1 MDSARNTASNPTQYE
16 PLRTVSGIDSSHAE
30 KMNELLAQRLTSMID
45 LELTLK
51 HVHWNVVGPNFIA
64 VHEMLDGFV
73 VEIRDIVDELAE
85 RIRTLGG
92 VPTGLPGALTT
103 NRTWDDYPLGQAST
117 QDHLRQ
123 LDVVYD
129 GIVLDHRRAIA
140 HGANYDPVSEGI
152 LVDQTA
158 SLEMQQW
165 FVRSFL
171 RGTQPDEDTRR
182 FGSADRAP
190 TDEEVTAAAAADG
203 ASEEVGEH
211 YREMA
216 STGANAKGEG
226 RIT

>member
-1 MDSARNTASNPTQYE
+1 MDTTNTEKE
-16 PLRTVSGIDSSHAE
+16 PLRTVSGIDTSHAE
-30 KMNELLAQRLTSMID
+30 KMNELLEQRLTSMID

-64 VHEMLDGFV
+64 VHEMLDKFV
-73 VEIRDIVDELAE
+73 VEVRDIVDELAE

-92 VPTGLPGALTT
+92 VPTGLPGAVVER
-103 NRTWDDYPLGQAST
+103 RTWDDYSLQQAST
-117 QDHLRQ
+117 QEHLRA

-152 LVDQTA
+152 LTDQAAT
-158 SLEMQQW
+158 LELQQW

-171 RGTQPDEDTRR
+171 RGTQPDEDNHR

-190 TDEEVTAAAAADG
+190 TSDEAAAAPTEV
-203 ASEEVGEH
+203 SEETSRH
-211 YREMA
+211 YEEMA
-216 STGANAKGEG
+216 TTGANAKGEG
-226 RIT
+226 AI

>member
-1 MDSARNTASNPTQYE
+1 MNQDTTTAQDR

-30 KMNELLAQRLTSMID
+30 KMNALLAQRLTSMID

-64 VHEMLDGFV
+64 VHEMLDTFV
-73 VEIRDIVDELAE
+73 DEVREIVDELAE

-92 VPTGLPGALTT
+92 VPNGLPGALTAA
-103 NRTWDDYPLGQAST
+103 RTWNDYPLGQAST
-117 QDHLRQ
+117 QEHLRQ

-129 GIVLDHRRAIA
+129 GIVLDHRRAIV
-140 HGANYDPVSEGI
+140 HGANFDPVSEGI
-152 LVDQTA
+152 LVDETA
-158 SLEMQQW
+158 TLEMQQW

-171 RGTQPDEDTRR
+171 RGTQPDEDRHR
-182 FGSADRAP
+182 FGDADRAP
-190 TDEEVTAAAAADG
+190 TDDESAAADKAG
-203 ASEEVGEH
+203 GVDPEVGEH

-226 RIT
+226 QIS

>member
-1 MDSARNTASNPTQYE
+1 MDTTNTEKE
-16 PLRTVSGIDSSHAE
+16 PLRTVSGIDTSHAE

-64 VHEMLDGFV
+64 VHEMLDKFV
-73 VEIRDIVDELAE
+73 DEVRDIVDDLAE

-92 VPTGLPGALTT
+92 VPTGLPGAIVER
-103 NRTWDDYPLGQAST
+103 RTWNDYSLDQAST

-152 LVDQTA
+152 LTDQTA
-158 SLEMQQW
+158 VLEMQQW
-165 FVRSFL
+165 FIRSFL
-171 RGTQPDEDTRR
+171 RGTQPDEDARR

-190 TDEEVTAAAAADG
+190 TSDEAAAAPTEV
-203 ASEEVGEH
+203 SEETSRH
-211 YREMA
+211 YEEMA
-216 STGANAKGEG
+216 TTGANAKGEG
-226 RIT
+226 AI